1 MISIWSIIL
10 AVVSASGFWTLIT
23 TILQNRKEKKSGV
36 QQQLIKIVSQLNTME
51 IKIEDITKQIEYDKA
66 DQSRNKIL
74 QYGDQIRRK
83 IKHSQQAYNQILQ
96 DIDNYL
102 EYCSKN
108 PTYQNNKA
116 NDSIRLIRQMYH
128 ICKLENSFI

>member
-1 MISIWSIIL
+1 MISAWSIII
-10 AVVSASGFWTLIT
+10 AVISASGFWTLLT
-23 TILQNRKEKKSGV
+23 TILQNHKEKKNGV
-36 QQQLIKIVSQLNTME
+36 QQKLSAIVDQLN
-51 IKIEDITKQIEYDKA
+51 ILEDRIQNMSKQIEYDKA

-83 IKHSQQAYNQILQ
+83 IAHSEQSYNQILQ

-102 EYCSKN
+102 EYCSKH

-116 NDSIRLIRQMYH
+116 GDSIRLIRQAYH
-128 ICKLENSFI
+128 KCKLENSFI